1 MGQRMVKLCLTDFGG
16 SGAKPTLVLLHGLL
30 GTARN
35 MTMIARAFTETRRVI
50 GLDMRNHGS
59 SPWESTHQ
67 YRELACDVAE
77 TLMDEVGHFDL
88 LGHSMGGKAAMI
100 GVLEEI
106 LKPRKLIV
114 GDIAP
119 VSYDHSQLPAIDAM
133 LSADLT
139 QFDRRM
145 PLAKSLGATL
155 GDPAMGQFLAQAAEF
170 TEAPRWVHN
179 LALLREEMGA
189 IVGFPETSAKSNIDC
204 LFVGGRKSH
213 YIEEAAV
220 LHHFPN
226 AQIEWIEGAGHWV
239 HAEAPQEF
247 NALVRTFLDP

>member
-1 MGQRMVKLCLTDFGG
+1 MGQRMVKLSLTDFGG
-16 SGAKPTLVLLHGLL
+16 SGAEATLVLLHGLL

-50 GLDMRNHGS
+50 GLDMRNHGT

-67 YRELACDVAE
+67 YRDLACDVAE
-77 TLMDEVGHFDL
+77 TLVHEADHFDL

-100 GVLEEI
+100 GVLEDI
-106 LKPRKLIV
+106 LKPRKLII

-119 VSYDHSQLPAIDAM
+119 VPYDHSQLPAIDAM
-133 LSADLT
+133 LSTDLT

-145 PLAKSLGATL
+145 PLAKSLGESL
-155 GDPAMGQFLAQAAEF
+155 GDPAMGQFLAQAADF
-170 TEAPRWVHN
+170 TNAPRWVHN
-179 LALLREEMGA
+179 LTVLREEMGS
-189 IVGFPETSAKSNIDC
+189 IVGFPETTAKSDIDC
-204 LFVGGRKSH
+204 LVVGGRMSQ
-213 YIEEAAV
+213 YVDEAAV
-220 LHHFPN
+220 LRHFPN